1 MERRLET
8 VEDKSEK
15 NAEDIA
21 SVGKKLEKIE
31 EKLKNRSS
39 QDVDAVYEEFRE
51 REAKRLNVIM
61 HGVLECDERENN
73 GEKRI
78 EWDMKGIEDIF
89 KVLELNLT
97 REDVKFC
104 RRVGEKSQA
113 PRAMIVGFHTEY
125 ARSILLRY
133 TKHLAETEYEDVS
146 IMPDLT
152 KRQRQEEASMNE
164 EANRRNE
171 EELTEDDMAKNLI
184 WKVIGQR
191 GEKRLVKGYN
201 RNAARGGRGRG
212 SGRGYRNAR
221 AGRVVRGMRGQITRG
236 GAERG
241 KRVRNSSGSDQEQP
255 PVRKQR
261 GAANRGMTR
270 RGNIATGGNRVDIGV
285 RPRNQ
290 ENDTEATEASEA
302 EGEATEVV
310 MVEETEEEMPT
321 PSQLVQMAPSGAQLE
336 GEQGPLRL

>member
-1 MERRLET
+1 M
-8 VEDKSEK
+8 
-15 NAEDIA
+15 N
-21 SVGKKLEKIE
+21 
-31 EKLKNRSS
+31 
-39 QDVDAVYEEFRE
+39 
-51 REAKRLNVIM
+51 
-61 HGVLECDERENN
+61 ERENN

-184 WKVIGQR
+184 WKVVGQR

-201 RNAARGGRGRG
+201 RYAARGGRGRG
-212 SGRGYRNAR
+212 SGRGYRNA
-221 AGRVVRGMRGQITRG
+221 
-236 GAERG
+236 
-241 KRVRNSSGSDQEQP
+241 
-255 PVRKQR
+255 
-261 GAANRGMTR
+261 
-270 RGNIATGGNRVDIGV
+270 
-285 RPRNQ
+285 
-290 ENDTEATEASEA
+290 
-302 EGEATEVV
+302 
-310 MVEETEEEMPT
+310 
-321 PSQLVQMAPSGAQLE
+321 
-336 GEQGPLRL
+336 

>member
-1 MERRLET
+1 LDSTPSR
-8 VEDKSEK
+8 
-15 NAEDIA
+15 
-21 SVGKKLEKIE
+21 
-31 EKLKNRSS
+31 
-39 QDVDAVYEEFRE
+39 
-51 REAKRLNVIM
+51 
-61 HGVLECDERENN
+61 
-73 GEKRI
+73 
-78 EWDMKGIEDIF
+78 
-89 KVLELNLT
+89 
-97 REDVKFC
+97 
-104 RRVGEKSQA
+104 
-113 PRAMIVGFHTEY
+113 Y

-152 KRQRQEEASMNE
+152 KRQRQEEANMNE

-290 ENDTEATEASEA
+290 ENDTEATEVSEA